1 MTFQRLPQVP
11 PMELPEEL
19 KETFALL
26 EAQGWNPRLC
36 DTPVPYF
43 DAGIPCGS
51 PRDVYEATP
60 DGYILVPRSLVGN
73 DATVIARVTGDSMRD
88 AGIEHDDQL
97 HILLDAP
104 VHDGDVVVACI
115 DGECTVKSYYKDADG
130 TVWLVPRNDD
140 YHPIR
145 ITEDMNAHIV
155 GKVIS
160 HRKPAPRTSFSYMQR
175 AVERTL
181 AERAEAAATVIHTTD
196 EVRNMLLEAC
206 VGTMTVSADWIAVYR
221 ILVDKCGAPTSFK
234 AFAEYVNDLA
244 LDELPP
250 CTADSL
256 RKADPVYL
264 RPLFEWTPEVAPK
277 VRISI
282 LDKRLSMARALRKM
296 LA

>member
-1 MTFQRLPQVP
+1 
-11 PMELPEEL
+11 MELPENL

-26 EAQGWNPRLC
+26 EAQGFHPEFC

-51 PRDVYEATP
+51 PREVYEAAP

-73 DATVIARVTGDSMRD
+73 DATVIARVTGDSMKD

-140 YHPIR
+140 YRPIR

-160 HRKPAPRTSFSYMQR
+160 HRKPAPRTSFSEMQR
-175 AVERTL
+175 AVN
-181 AERAEAAATVIHTTD
+181 RAMSQAAPVKVYGNEDICRMLREAIGEEMEAA
-196 EVRNMLLEAC
+196 
-206 VGTMTVSADWIAVYR
+206 SDWVAVYR
-221 ILVDKCGAPTSFK
+221 ILVDKCGAPSTHTSFARWVNALK
-234 AFAEYVNDLA
+234 PDEY
-244 LDELPP
+244 PP
-250 CTADSL
+250 CTRDHIRRAEEIYS
-256 RKADPVYL
+256 
-264 RPLFEWTPEVAPK
+264 RPLYEWERCELQTNAL
-277 VRISI
+277 VRRTAIA
-282 LDKRLSMARALRKM
+282 KRLKQL
-296 LA
+296 L

>member
-1 MTFQRLPQVP
+1 MTYQRLPQVP
-11 PMELPEEL
+11 PMELPENL

-26 EAQGWNPRLC
+26 EAQGLNPQFC

-51 PRDVYEATP
+51 PREVYDATP

-73 DATVIARVTGDSMRD
+73 DATVIARVTGDSMKD

-140 YHPIR
+140 YRPIR

-175 AVERTL
+175 AVERTR
-181 AERAEAAATVIHTTD
+181 AERAEAAAAATPNVSA
-196 EVRNMLLEAC
+196 MLREAC

-234 AFAEYVNDLA
+234 AFAEYINAMELS
-244 LDELPP
+244 ELPP
-250 CTADSL
+250 CTPDSL

>member
-26 EAQGWNPRLC
+26 EAQGLNPRLC

-88 AGIEHDDQL
+88 AGIEEDDQI
-97 HILLDAP
+97 HVLLDAP

-115 DGECTVKSYYKDADG
+115 DGECTVKSYYKDRDG
-130 TVWLVPRNDD
+130 TVWLVPRNKD

-145 ITEDMNAHIV
+145 ITEEMNAHIV

-160 HRKPAPRTSFSYMQR
+160 HRKPAPRASFSEMQSIVN
-175 AVERTL
+175 AEL
-181 AERAEAAATVIHTTD
+181 AKRGEIKTYADEEMRGMLREAFGGEMLVAT
-196 EVRNMLLEAC
+196 
-206 VGTMTVSADWIAVYR
+206 DWIAVYR
-221 ILVDKCGAPTSFK
+221 LLVGRCDAPISHTSF
-234 AFAEYVNDLA
+234 ARWVNA
-244 LDELPP
+244 LKPDGFPP
-250 CTADSL
+250 CTRDHIRRADDIYSRPLYEWELCEPQTEALVRRTGIAKRL
-256 RKADPVYL
+256 RKLLY
-264 RPLFEWTPEVAPK
+264 E
-277 VRISI
+277 
-282 LDKRLSMARALRKM
+282 
-296 LA
+296 

>member
-19 KETFALL
+19 RETFDLL
-26 EAQGWNPRLC
+26 SDQGYNPQFC

-51 PRDVYEATP
+51 PREVYEATP

-73 DATVIARVTGDSMRD
+73 DATVIARVTGDSMKD

-104 VHDGDVVVACI
+104 VYDGEVVVACI

-140 YHPIR
+140 YRPIR

-175 AVERTL
+175 AVERTR
-181 AERAEAAATVIHTTD
+181 AERAEAEATVTHTTD

-282 LDKRLSMARALRKM
+282 LDKRLSIARALRKM

>member
-1 MTFQRLPQVP
+1 MTYQRLPQVP
-11 PMELPEEL
+11 PMELPENL

-26 EAQGWNPRLC
+26 EAQGFHPELC

-43 DAGIPCGS
+43 DTGIPCGS
-51 PRDVYEATP
+51 PRDVYESSP

-88 AGIEHDDQL
+88 AGIEADDL
-97 HILLDAP
+97 IHVLLDAP

-115 DGECTVKSYYKDADG
+115 DGECTVKAYYKDSDG
-130 TVWLVPRNDD
+130 TVWLVPSNEK
-140 YHPIR
+140 YNAIR

-160 HRKPAPRTSFSYMQR
+160 HRKPAPRTSFREMER
-175 AVERTL
+175 AVERTR
-181 AERAEAAATVIHTTD
+181 AKRAEAAAAAPPATPHVSA
-196 EVRNMLLEAC
+196 MLREAC

-221 ILVDKCGAPTSFK
+221 LLVDKCGAPSSFK
-234 AFAEYVNDLA
+234 AFADYINAMELF
-244 LDELPP
+244 ELPP
-250 CTADSL
+250 CTPDSL

-264 RPLFEWTPEVAPK
+264 RPLFEWTPERAPK